1 MGVPGDDVD
10 DATRQQVSELLAAWT
25 NGDPAA
31 RDQLLPV
38 VYAEL
43 RRLAHHFMAGEQ
55 RGHTLQTTALV
66 HEAYLRLVDL
76 NRMRWH
82 DRGHF
87 FAMAAT
93 LMRRILVDSA
103 RQRERDKRGGG
114 ITITSIDDHDVAV
127 SPTIDVVALDDA
139 LNQLAAMD
147 PQQSRIVELRF
158 FGGLTI
164 AETADALDISPTT
177 VKREWTSAK
186 AWLHAE
192 ISGRGPDA

>member
-1 MGVPGDDVD
+1 MGEFHQDP
-10 DATRQQVSELLAAWT
+10 TRRQVSALLVAWT
-25 NGDPAA
+25 DGDPAA
-31 RDQLLPV
+31 RDELLPV
-38 VYAEL
+38 MYAEL
-43 RRLAHHFMAGEQ
+43 RRLAHHFMAGE
-55 RGHTLQTTALV
+55 RPGHTLQTTALV
-66 HEAYLRLVDL
+66 HEAYIRLVDL
-76 NRMRWH
+76 DRMRWH

-103 RQRERDKRGGG
+103 RRRDREKRGGG
-114 ITITSIDDHDVAV
+114 VSVTPLDDHDIAV
-127 SPTIDVVALDDA
+127 SASVDVVALDDA
-139 LNQLAAMD
+139 LSQLSAMD

-164 AETADALDISPTT
+164 EETADALDISPTT

-192 ISGRGPDA
+192 ISDRGPDA